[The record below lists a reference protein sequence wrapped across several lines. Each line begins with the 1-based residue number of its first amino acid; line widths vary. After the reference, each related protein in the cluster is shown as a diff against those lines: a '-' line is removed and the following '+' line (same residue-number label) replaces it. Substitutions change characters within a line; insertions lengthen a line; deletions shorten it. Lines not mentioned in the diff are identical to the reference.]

1 MCTIMKDVDNIL
13 SSEKTGYK
21 MCGIPLLLKY
31 THMYIEERLEIR
43 MLIEDD
49 ILYTFYCLK
58 FLKL

>member
-13 SSEKTGYK
+13 SSEKTDYK

-31 THMYIEERLEIR
+31 THTYVEEGLEIR

-49 ILYTFYCLK
+49 LYFILFIV
-58 FLKL
+58 